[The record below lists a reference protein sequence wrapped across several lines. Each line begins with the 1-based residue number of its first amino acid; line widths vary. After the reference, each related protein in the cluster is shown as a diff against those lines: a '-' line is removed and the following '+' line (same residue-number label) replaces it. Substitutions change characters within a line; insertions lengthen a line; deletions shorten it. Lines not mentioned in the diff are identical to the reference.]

1 MSPALP
7 ALVIPVAFPRRL
19 TLVSKDGASAEYIPV
34 AIARKGAASSTA
46 IGVFPIRAWWFPTP
60 VRGSTQCSWGG
71 RLIPKY
77 TDSDT
82 LDENIDD
89 FVITPQG
96 SADADNLLE
105 PGEIIEFTVDVSSY
119 GLKKEDEFL
128 IEVRPPDGAVIGLG
142 RSIPATISA
151 IINLD

>member
-19 TLVSKDGASAEYIPV
+19 TLVSKDGVSAEYIPV

-82 LDENIDD
+82 LDENI
-89 FVITPQG
+89 
-96 SADADNLLE
+96 
-105 PGEIIEFTVDVSSY
+105 EFTVDVSSY